1 MKVLNK
7 KVKKIDCILFYDE
20 VDMLLFRLT
29 ELDEFVDYFVILES
43 DIDFKLNQKKF
54 NYRDNIELFEKWKN
68 KIIYLPSTDITK
80 NSVDL
85 VLRKNKFRE
94 FNKSESSTLTK
105 DDILYFQTAE
115 LYKFLM
121 SFNLSPDDIILFS
134 DVDEIPN
141 LENFDSVISQLT
153 FEPVVLKQQNF
164 LWSIDYCDPTPHMG
178 TCCFQFSSLIQLPNK
193 IYQTHF
199 TKNNR
204 IFQESA
210 IIENGFHFAHFYS
223 LEKTIHKLEL
233 ISDKDLG
240 TITKNTTDC
249 FENLISIFEY
259 YYEKP
264 CGLIEYI
271 GALPKNYLMLPSQKI
286 GREQSKKYDI
296 SIDFENNDT
305 DSILF
310 SHLKVEIVSKSD
322 THKFLVAV
330 PSTQYYDV
338 LINENNIKNFQKMY
352 GINELKK
359 ILISF
364 YPLNKDLFEFHH
376 KGNTLLMPWQEL
388 KDEFIYDKIKS
399 II

>member
-1 MKVLNK
+1 MKVLK
-7 KVKKIDCILFYDE
+7 KKSIKVDCILFYDE

-43 DIDFKLNQKKF
+43 DIDFNGNQKKF
-54 NYRDNIELFEKWKN
+54 NFYDNIELFQKWEN
-68 KIIYLPSTDITK
+68 KIIYLPSTGITK
-80 NSVDL
+80 SSVDL
-85 VLRKNKFRE
+85 VFRKNNFGE
-94 FNKSESSTLTK
+94 FGQFKSPILTK
-105 DDILYFQTAE
+105 DDILYFQTVE

-121 SFNLSPDDIILFS
+121 SFKLSPDDIILFS

-141 LENFDSVISQLT
+141 LENFDSVVNQLT
-153 FEPVVLKQQNF
+153 FESVVLKQQNF

-193 IYQTHF
+193 IYQKYF
-199 TKNNR
+199 TRNNR
-204 IFQESA
+204 IFQESI
-210 IIENGFHFAHFYS
+210 IIENGFHFAHFYD

-233 ISDKDLG
+233 VSDKDLE

-259 YYEKP
+259 YYENP
-264 CGLIEYI
+264 CGLIEYT
-271 GALPKNYLMLPSQKI
+271 GTLPKNYFMLPSQKI
-286 GREQSKKYDI
+286 GRNESKKYTVL
-296 SIDFENNDT
+296 IDFENVDM
-305 DSILF
+305 DSNSF
-310 SHLKVEIVSKSD
+310 NHLRVEIISESKRQQCVI
-322 THKFLVAV
+322 TI

-338 LINENNIKNFQKMY
+338 LINENNVKNFQKMY

-376 KGNTLLMPWQEL
+376 KGDTLLMSWQEL
-388 KDEFIYDKIKS
+388 KDEFIYDKIKE